1 LRHHDAP
8 PSHFATKGKAMFG
21 CCYLAAGSS
30 DTHLMNMRIEENG
43 NVVSNKSAIFRLE
56 STKQKN
62 APPIMHAKMDFSQQK
77 LEQK

>member
-1 LRHHDAP
+1 
-8 PSHFATKGKAMFG
+8 
-21 CCYLAAGSS
+21 
-30 DTHLMNMRIEENG
+30 MRIEENG